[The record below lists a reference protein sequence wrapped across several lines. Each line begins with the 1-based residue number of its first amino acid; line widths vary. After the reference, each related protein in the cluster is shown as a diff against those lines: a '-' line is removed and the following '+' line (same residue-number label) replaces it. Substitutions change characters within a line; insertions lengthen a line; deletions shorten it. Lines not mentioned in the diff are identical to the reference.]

1 MLVSST
7 ALLLLTALD
16 LMRGRLKSVLD
27 RHFRREKHQLDRTWQ
42 RMSEAIEQLVDSPTL
57 ARRLL
62 QTSAELLGAA
72 GGAVYLRQGDPP
84 LYRLTHALGP
94 VPELTELSPGCPLIE
109 AVREQGSATATLAA
123 GVGPGPAAAATSWAG
138 KRPTA
143 WSTKG
148 NCSACSSSDPRRP
161 GRTRRKT

>member
-16 LMRGRLKSVLD
+16 LVRGRLKFVLD

-42 RMSEAIEQLVDSPTL
+42 RMSQAIEQLVDPPTL

-72 GGAVYLRQGDPP
+72 AGAVYLRQGDPP

-94 VPELTELSPGCPLIE
+94 RPRLTELSPGCPLIE
-109 AVREQGSATATLAA
+109 AVREQGSAA
-123 GVGPGPAAAATSWAG
+123 GQRRLPVGPGPAAAALSG
-138 KRPTA
+138 RRDRPRP
-143 WSTKG
+143 
-148 NCSACSSSDPRRP
+148 DP
-161 GRTRRKT
+161 